1 MIVYRIG
8 KFYPGEKSARPIGGA
23 WPHFRPIGLAVL
35 KLKEL
40 AYQAQLS
47 EITQFGHSE
56 IDPKQAMRDREF
68 RHRDTIYR
76 IYKVKTDG
84 RFYSS
89 MLNQ

>member
-8 KFYPGEKSARPIGGA
+8 KFYPGEKSARPVEGS
-23 WPHFRPIGLAVL
+23 WPYYRPIGLAVL

-40 AYQAQLS
+40 AHQAQLS
-47 EITQFGHSE
+47 EITQFGHSD
-56 IDPKQAMRDREF
+56 ISPKQAMIDREF

-76 IYKVKTDG
+76 IYEVKTDG
-84 RFYSS
+84 RFYSP